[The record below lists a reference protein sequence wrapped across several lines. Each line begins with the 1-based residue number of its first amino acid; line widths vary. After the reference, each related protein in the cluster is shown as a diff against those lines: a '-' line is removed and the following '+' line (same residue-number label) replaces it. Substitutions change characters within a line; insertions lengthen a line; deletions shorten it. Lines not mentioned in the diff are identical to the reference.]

1 MTTEQ
6 LSNKDSGNGKVTLAV
21 LGVKLDVLVKDLVRL
36 FSKMEELQAAF
47 NEHCIHSTMSD
58 SRIEVLETSTG
69 TNRANIAALAADM
82 KQLQKDLQ
90 TTNDEMQPLI
100 TMLRVA
106 VFLSGAIGMSFI
118 GLMWAVFTGQVT
130 LVFP

>member
-1 MTTEQ
+1 MTDEA
-6 LSNKDSGNGKVTLAV
+6 NKDTSNGKVTLAV
-21 LGVKLDVLVKDLVRL
+21 LGVKIDAVVKDLVRL

-58 SRIEVLETSTG
+58 SKIEGLENITG
-69 TNRANIAALAADM
+69 INRANIAALAAEM

-90 TTNDEMQPLI
+90 TTNDKMQPLI

-106 VFLSGAIGMSFI
+106 VFISSAIGISFI

-130 LVFP
+130 LIFP